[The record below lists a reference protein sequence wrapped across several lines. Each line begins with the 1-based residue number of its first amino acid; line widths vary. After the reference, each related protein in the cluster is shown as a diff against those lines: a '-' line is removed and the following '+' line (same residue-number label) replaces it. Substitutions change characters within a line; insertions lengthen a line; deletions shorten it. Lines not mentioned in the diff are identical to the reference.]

1 MADELL
7 AAAKDFY
14 NATVADPSVIIRCE
28 SAASRD
34 AVTSA
39 GERLRLALL
48 DQRPAFIPADDHQV
62 VTSSAAGA
70 HEVQPE
76 VVNVGLDLA
85 ESGKRLTAA
94 DALEHGPGVRP
105 EHDDEVTTHG

>member
-7 AAAKDFY
+7 AAARDFY

-34 AVTSA
+34 AVTTA

-48 DQRPAFIPADDHQV
+48 GQHPALIPTDDLQV
-62 VTSSAAGA
+62 VAASAPGA
-70 HEVQPE
+70 HEVHPE
-76 VVNVGLDLA
+76 AVDVGLDLA
-85 ESGKRLTAA
+85 EPGEGAVAA
-94 DALEHGPGVRP
+94 DALEHGSGVRP
-105 EHDDEVTTHG
+105 EHDGEVTAHG